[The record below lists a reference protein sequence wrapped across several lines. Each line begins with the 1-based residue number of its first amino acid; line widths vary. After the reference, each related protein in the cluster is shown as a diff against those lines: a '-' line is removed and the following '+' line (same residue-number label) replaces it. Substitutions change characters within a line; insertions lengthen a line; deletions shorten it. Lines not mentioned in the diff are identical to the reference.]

1 MARVTIYRD
10 NAERDARRL
19 STEGRKDVA
28 EQIKS
33 EFEAIAPRR
42 TGEYAGGASVTVD
55 GDRVYVEDND
65 PEAFWKEYGTSRM
78 RGIAALTNAARKH
91 GKYSGFKPRGSR
103 RG

>member
-10 NAERDARRL
+10 NAQREAREI
-19 STEGRKDVA
+19 STEGRKDIG

-33 EFEAIAPRR
+33 EFDATAPRR
-42 TGEYAGGASVTVD
+42 KGEYVGGSALVVE
-55 GDRVYVEDND
+55 GNRVFVQSND

-103 RG
+103 IR